1 MYPENFRYWQ
11 NNLKTI
17 KITSHLTGT
26 WRHTHTHTTIDNPVK
41 HSWWTA
47 VSFPVQ
53 ISHFIN
59 PVKTSLS
66 HTSRTGFPLIKPTCW
81 PWVHKSTGTWHLPR
95 SARTPTVHKAEFYI
109 GNKRGFFFS
118 SCLELRGGAWE
129 EQVHEKKQT
138 NLHGKEVFWQAGR
151 RQSCCPWDWTA
162 EVKLLS
168 LLCVSSA
175 QGEEGSTTQHQF

>member
-26 WRHTHTHTTIDNPVK
+26 WRHTHTTIDNPVK

-81 PWVHKSTGTWHLPR
+81 PWAHKSTGTWHLPR

-118 SCLELRGGAWE
+118 SCLSSEG
-129 EQVHEKKQT
+129 V
-138 NLHGKEVFWQAGR
+138 HGKSKCMKKNKPICMAKRCSDRQGGGR
-151 RQSCCPWDWTA
+151 VVAPGTGQRR
-162 EVKLLS
+162 
-168 LLCVSSA
+168 
-175 QGEEGSTTQHQF
+175 